1 MGHPKRLTFNWGT
14 KYAKGRKDDWHSI
27 REFKNQFQITGML
40 LEDFLSY
47 VEQQEI
53 EVDRSELEK
62 DGRYLKSTLKA
73 EIAGAI
79 WGKSAYYQIF
89 VSNDPQV
96 VVAMTYLDQA
106 STFLS
111 SH

>member
-1 MGHPKRLTFNWGT
+1 M
-14 KYAKGRKDDWHSI
+14 
-27 REFKNQFQITGML
+27 
-40 LEDFLSY
+40 SY
-47 VEQQEI
+47 VEQQEV
-53 EVDRSELEK
+53 EVDRSELDK
-62 DGRYLKSTLKA
+62 DSHYLKSVLKA

-96 VVAMTYLDQA
+96 VAAMSHLDEA

>member
-1 MGHPKRLTFNWGT
+1 MGWLLLTKLG
-14 KYAKGRKDDWHSI
+14 ALHEKDDWQNI
-27 REFKNQFQITGML
+27 REFKNQFQITEIL

-47 VEQQEI
+47 VAQKEV
-53 EVDRSELEK
+53 EVDRSELDK
-62 DGRYLKSTLKA
+62 DSRYLKSVLKA

-79 WGKSAYYQIF
+79 WGKSSYYQIF

-96 VVAMTYLDQA
+96 VVAMTHFDEA
-106 STFLS
+106 SAFLS